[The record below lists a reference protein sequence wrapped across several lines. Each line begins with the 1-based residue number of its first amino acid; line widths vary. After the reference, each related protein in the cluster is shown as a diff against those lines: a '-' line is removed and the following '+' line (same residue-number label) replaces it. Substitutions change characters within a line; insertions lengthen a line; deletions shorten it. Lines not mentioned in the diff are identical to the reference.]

1 MALYEFQFF
10 DAFGGR
16 PTLDFAHCLDDGAA
30 ATAAFAKLMT
40 HDSCRG
46 VEIFQG
52 DRLVARVER
61 PLTAADAKRPAMPRR
76 H

>member
-16 PTLDFAHCLDDGAA
+16 PTLDFAHCLDDASA
-30 ATAAFAKLMT
+30 ATTAFAKLLT
-40 HDSCRG
+40 HDTCRG

-61 PLTAADAKRPAMPRR
+61 PVAAAATERLAVPRR